1 MEETILIAVSPYLKK
16 YFINPAYEDLPEEIS
31 EWLRA
36 KLGALAEKSGA
47 TIILGFNEN
56 NNMYLT
62 YQYENNNF
70 SDEIGAEL
78 LLKKFT
84 QQEEEVLNS
93 IKAWYALYHTEEG
106 EKLQKA
112 IYEQIRR

>member
-16 YFINPAYEDLPEEIS
+16 YYINTQYEDLPEEIS

-36 KLGALAEKSGA
+36 KLGALAEKVGA
-47 TIILGFNEN
+47 TILLGFYDTGE
-56 NNMYLT
+56 MYVT
-62 YQYENNNF
+62 YQFENQNF

-78 LLKKFT
+78 AIKKFK
-84 QQEEEVLNS
+84 QNEAEVLDS

-112 IYEQIRR
+112 IYDKLIK